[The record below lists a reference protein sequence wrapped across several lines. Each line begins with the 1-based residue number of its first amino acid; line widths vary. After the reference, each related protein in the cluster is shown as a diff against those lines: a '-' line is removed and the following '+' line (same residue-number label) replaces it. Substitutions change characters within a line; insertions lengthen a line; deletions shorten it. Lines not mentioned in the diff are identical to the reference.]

1 MFCNLYCVSRASV
14 RYMIVPSIDR
24 VQQED
29 LEEHP
34 VLNFFIIQEIILS
47 GLMIENLTV
56 NKRISHNKIVLSQM
70 SYFGLYQNSKA
81 FLTFMFVSLKRG
93 F

>member
-1 MFCNLYCVSRASV
+1 
-14 RYMIVPSIDR
+14 MIVPSIDR

-29 LEEHP
+29 LEELP
-34 VLNFFIIQEIILS
+34 CLKFFYYS